1 MGIQRSILSTAA
13 IVVFIFASSWA
24 RAQESLRVDFAPPTP
39 ADGTISTR
47 TDIPW
52 QPPQPENLSEI
63 YNYSVR
69 SNTAIGSGASIP
81 NSPLGRTMSSTTQS
95 HLLGLRYGLTEKWA
109 LRFVVAAQDNQYNL
123 QNGPVNRT
131 VYVEGLGDCKLQ
143 GVYTI
148 YKDVFHRFEAYG
160 GTTIPTGAT
169 DLTGPDG
176 SLNNPRNQL
185 GSGTFD
191 LIPGVSYTF
200 TKHHWTLGDRIESTI
215 HTGKNSS
222 GYRLGD
228 DFSDTAVI
236 SYEIMKIFSPEINM
250 TVRNKQKNISDH
262 PMSLAAQKKNNQPA
276 GVDPGTGLP
285 GPSDPSADLNRAGT
299 SFDGT
304 ASLVSHI
311 PLEHS
316 PVAVSVMIGVPL
328 FRAGAKPDS
337 GMQTNWFAGS
347 SISSSF

>member
-1 MGIQRSILSTAA
+1 MGNRFPISSLAI
-13 IVVFIFASSWA
+13 IVVLLFAANWA
-24 RAQESLRVDFAPPTP
+24 RAQESLRVEFAPP
-39 ADGTISTR
+39 AEGTITTK

-52 QPPQPENLSEI
+52 QPPGPENLSEI

-69 SNTAIGSGASIP
+69 SNSAIGSGASLP
-81 NSPLGRTMSSTTQS
+81 NSPLGRTMSATSQS

-109 LRFVVAAQDNQYNL
+109 LRFVVAAQDNQYEM
-123 QNGPVNRT
+123 QKGTVNRT

-160 GTTIPTGAT
+160 GTTIPTGAI

-176 SLNNPRNQL
+176 LPLNPRNQL

-191 LIPGVSYTF
+191 MIPGISYTF
-200 TKHHWTLGDRIESTI
+200 TKRHWTLGDRIESTV

-228 DFSDTAVI
+228 DFSDTALI

-250 TVRNKQKNISDH
+250 TLRNKQKNITDH
-262 PMSLAAQKKNNQPA
+262 PVSFVTQKESHQ
-276 GVDPGTGLP
+276 VDPGAGLP
-285 GPSDPSADLNRAGT
+285 GPTDPSADLNRAGT

-304 ASLVSHI
+304 AALVSHL
-311 PLEHS
+311 PLGYRS
-316 PVAVSVMIGVPL
+316 PVKVSVIVGVPL
-328 FRAGAKPDS
+328 FRAGARPDT

>member
-1 MGIQRSILSTAA
+1 MGNGRSIFSTVA
-13 IVVFIFASSWA
+13 IAVFLFAPSWA
-24 RAQESLRVDFAPPTP
+24 QAQESLRVDFAPP

-52 QPPQPENLSEI
+52 QPPGPENLSEI

-69 SNTAIGSGASIP
+69 SNSAIGSGASIP

-109 LRFVVAAQDNQYNL
+109 LRFVVAAQDNQFQMQKGN
-123 QNGPVNRT
+123 VNRT

-176 SLNNPRNQL
+176 SILNPRNQL

-200 TKHHWTLGDRIESTI
+200 TKNHWTLGDRIESTI

-236 SYEIMKIFSPEINM
+236 SYELIKIFSPEINM
-250 TVRNKQKNISDH
+250 TLRNKQKNITDH
-262 PMSLAAQKKNNQPA
+262 PSMYAAIPKNNDQGSGA
-276 GVDPGTGLP
+276 GSGLP
-285 GPSDPSADLNRAGT
+285 GPSDPTQDLNRAGT

-311 PLEHS
+311 PLGPRS
-316 PVAVSVMIGVPL
+316 PVKASIMIGVPL
-328 FRAGAKPDS
+328 FRAGARPDS

-347 SISSSF
+347 SIASTF